1 MKYLTA
7 VLCLLSLPLPFKA
20 QESTVA
26 EPKKNTF
33 EIISMRDSISGGT
46 VTVHQD
52 KRIERIVA
60 DNSAGTGAVSHGY
73 RVQVFSSNAQRTARE
88 EAFSIERR
96 LKDAFPDMGVYV
108 SYSSPFWKVRI
119 GNFQT
124 TAEARVFTD
133 ELLYLFPRLKS
144 TTYTVRDRIIIT
156 GK

>member
-7 VLCLLSLPLPFKA
+7 VFCLLCLTLPLQA
-20 QESTVA
+20 QEASVPET
-26 EPKKNTF
+26 KKNTF
-33 EIISMRDSISGGT
+33 EIISLRDSISGGT

-60 DNSAGTGAVSHGY
+60 DNTAGSGAVTHGY
-73 RVQVFSSNAQRTARE
+73 RVQVFSSNTQRTAKD

-96 LKDAFPDMGVYV
+96 LKEAFPDMGVYV
-108 SYSSPFWKVRI
+108 TYSSPFWKVRI

-124 TAEARVFTD
+124 TAEARAFTD
-133 ELLYLFPRLKS
+133 ELLYLFPRLRS

>member
-1 MKYLTA
+1 MKYISLI
-7 VLCLLSLPLPFKA
+7 LCLL
-20 QESTVA
+20 TVA
-26 EPKKNTF
+26 TASYAQDATVANSQKNAF
-33 EIISMRDSISGGT
+33 ETISSRDQVSGGS
-46 VTVHQD
+46 VIIHQD
-52 KRIERIVA
+52 KRIERIVTE
-60 DNSAGTGAVSHGY
+60 NTTGTAAVTHGY
-73 RVQVFSSNAQRTARE
+73 RVQVFSSNTQRTARD

-108 SYSSPFWKVRI
+108 SYSSPFWKVRV

-124 TAEARVFTD
+124 TDDAKVFTE